1 MHSLLS
7 KCMESQTRNILLIPV
22 RNTLFLTS
30 LSIWQKT
37 RYGRKLDN
45 TALTLYILATWPVT
59 SDLSLVPTVLM
70 VIERTYFNS
79 DQASN
84 Q

>member
-1 MHSLLS
+1 MWLEYLVLRHAKKVFRWAYALRSLLS

-37 RYGRKLDN
+37 RLSI
-45 TALTLYILATWPVT
+45 TLY
-59 SDLSLVPTVLM
+59 
-70 VIERTYFNS
+70 
-79 DQASN
+79 
-84 Q
+84 